1 MKSRT
6 GIVFS
11 VLLTL
16 MLSAFTFK
24 SQTLDYKVDA
34 AKSSVTW
41 IGRKITGSHNG
52 TIVLKSGNLILN
64 GSKLVGGEFIMDMS
78 TIKDEGGS
86 TKLEGYLNSEN
97 FFSTKKFPTS
107 MFVITKVSGSGSQMM
122 ISGDLTIKGK
132 TRLVMFPAT
141 VSVNGNGSISAF
153 AGKILVDRT
162 KYDVRYGSKSFF
174 DNIGD
179 KAIDDMFEIG
189 VKLVASK

>member
-1 MKSRT
+1 MKFKTS
-6 GIVFS
+6 IVFS
-11 VLLTL
+11 ALITL

-24 SQTLDYKVDA
+24 AEPVDYKVDA
-34 AKSSVTW
+34 SKSSVTW
-41 IGRKITGSHNG
+41 IGRKIAGSHNG

-64 GSKLVGGEFIMDMS
+64 GNKLVGGRFTMDMS

-86 TKLEGYLNSEN
+86 KKLEGHLNSED
-97 FFSTKKFPTS
+97 FFSTQKFPTS
-107 MFVITKVSGSGSQMM
+107 TFVITKVSGSGSEVTVA
-122 ISGDLTIKGK
+122 GDLTIKGK
-132 TRLVMFPAT
+132 TRPVVFPAT
-141 VSVNGNGSISAF
+141 VSINGNGSVSAL